1 MGDVLVHFV
10 YCAQI
15 GLDFDKA
22 VRIFLKGDKDQA
34 GIKLPSLFVDTI

>member
-10 YCAQI
+10 DCTQV

-22 VRIFLKGDKDQA
+22 VRILLKRDKDQA
-34 GIKLPSLFVDTI
+34 GIKLPSLFIDTI